1 MKKTEFKNLKT
12 KKIEELKKLVR
23 PKKLEITK
31 TLAKIAGGQ
40 EKNLKKARNLKKEL
54 AQMLTIIKE
63 MEIVENLKSV
73 AKNGE
78 RLEAGAKPSSEKV

>member
-40 EKNLKKARNLKKEL
+40 EKNLKKARNLKREL
-54 AQMLTIIKE
+54 AQVLTIIKE
-63 MEIVENLKSV
+63 MEIMSKLESKDDSP
-73 AKNGE
+73 E
-78 RLEAGAKPSSEKV
+78 RLKGVEG